1 MKPLRLPWRD
11 RDVPYAM
18 LDVIRGCNCACKTC
32 YNRAVREPK
41 PLDVIERELDFMFS
55 QRRVEFVGILGGEP
69 LLHPELVEIV
79 RRIKARGVG
88 AVMLT
93 NGILWS
99 DKVAVELASAGLRMV
114 YFHIQTGQRR
124 CDLADPDSQDEVER
138 LAMSKCAS
146 ARAAGIDTAV
156 STTVRADRPETL
168 RTVMESFRRNPDC
181 SYAFLTLER
190 SMQTIDA
197 GAENF
202 AATNGIGLCVKE
214 LGALGWRPFAGI
226 GGWADPEK
234 FRWLVF
240 HAYQSRD
247 AEGRETGFA
256 PVPPSCLERIVFA
269 IYRLLGKRLPL
280 RTYPSRGAI
289 LARLM
294 IKALTGGRLRNLGFV
309 LRVLFRGEHLA
320 VKGLFLEAFPDL
332 LPNGRVE
339 YCNPC
344 LDAVVKDGRFVPAC
358 LSDTEFAKGDLPCG

>member
-1 MKPLRLPWRD
+1 MKPLRLPWKG

-18 LDVIRGCNCACKTC
+18 LDVIRGCNCVCKTC
-32 YNRAVREPK
+32 YNRTVREPK
-41 PLDVIERELDFMFS
+41 PLEQIERDLDFIFS

-69 LLHPELVEIV
+69 LLHPEIVEIV

-93 NGILWS
+93 NGILWTAT
-99 DKVAVELASAGLRMV
+99 VAAELAAAGLRMV
-114 YFHIQTGQRR
+114 YFHIQTGQQRP
-124 CDLADPDSQDEVER
+124 DLRDPESQEEVAR
-138 LAMSKCAS
+138 LAEEKCAS
-146 ARAAGIDTAV
+146 ARSAGIDTAV

-168 RTVMESFRRNPDC
+168 QSVMASFRRNPDC

-197 GAENF
+197 GEEFF
-202 AATNGIGLCVKE
+202 ASTNGITRCIGE
-214 LGALGWRPFAGI
+214 LRTLGWRPFAGI
-226 GGWADPEK
+226 GGRVDPVK
-234 FRWLVF
+234 FRWLLF

-256 PVPPSCLERIVFA
+256 SVPPSCLEWLVFA
-269 IYRLLGKRLPL
+269 LYRLFGKRLPL
-280 RTYPSRGAI
+280 RTDPPRWAV

-294 IKALTGGRLRNLGFV
+294 LNALMGGRIRNFAFA
-309 LRVLFRGEHLA
+309 LRVLFRGERLA
-320 VKGLFLEAFPDL
+320 VKSVFLEAFPDL
-332 LPNGRVE
+332 LPDGRVE

-358 LSDTEFAKGDLPCG
+358 LSDTDFAKEVLPCG